1 MGRVLEEKEI
11 DPLRTVP
18 VAVGK
23 WRYRRASPVPPGSA
37 RPVFVVGVQRS
48 GTNML
53 LRGLGNAP
61 EVEVH
66 NENDRH
72 AFERYK
78 LRDTATV
85 AGIVA
90 RSRHSHVLFK
100 PLCDSHRTDELL
112 ALPSATAPRAVW
124 AYRDVDGRVRSA
136 LAKFGDGNLQ
146 VLREYAAGINTTR
159 WHVQRLSPGSAQ
171 FVRSFDYDTMTAE
184 SGAALMWLIRN
195 QLFFDLGLDRRNDV
209 HLVSYNDFLADP
221 PATMRPLCRFLDLP
235 YRPEL
240 VAHVSARPPTHAQ
253 PLDIDARIRAA
264 CDELAARLD
273 GVAAA
278 GARPLSPP
286 DPALR

>member
-1 MGRVLEEKEI
+1 M
-11 DPLRTVP
+11 
-18 VAVGK
+18 
-23 WRYRRASPVPPGSA
+23 
-37 RPVFVVGVQRS
+37 
-48 GTNML
+48 
-53 LRGLGNAP
+53 
-61 EVEVH
+61 
-66 NENDRH
+66 
-72 AFERYK
+72 
-78 LRDTATV
+78 
-85 AGIVA
+85 
-90 RSRHSHVLFK
+90 
-100 PLCDSHRTDELL
+100 
-112 ALPSATAPRAVW
+112 W

-136 LAKFGDGNLQ
+136 LAKFGDGNLRCCASSR
-146 VLREYAAGINTTR
+146 RESTPPAGTC
-159 WHVQRLSPGSAQ
+159 SGFSAGLGA
-171 FVRSFDYDTMTAE
+171 FVRSFDYDEMTAE

-221 PATMRPLCRFLDLP
+221 AATMRPLCRFLDLP

-264 CDELAARLD
+264 CDELAARLE